1 MTLTY
6 DRCVFASTP
15 TRSNNSPNTIFRQP
29 NFKPRFQWSL
39 LTLLL
44 KFGITTFCATMNMT
58 KKIVL
63 ALAALTV
70 ASFPLVIEGCNGH
83 ANHHHHHAHDDQHL
97 QNADEDCS
105 EDSAHDGFS
114 NSVVDR
120 RLELESVTRCSTPEP
135 SQTMLREM
143 PSIMTR
149 WKERVRGDRRLQTE
163 IINIPVYFHIIK
175 PSDGSEGEVSAQQI
189 QNQIIKM
196 NDAYAGH
203 FAFTLQD
210 TDTTLNSRWYG
221 TNAGNVTDIEMKTAL
236 KVDGIN
242 TLNIYTVKPPQSS
255 LGWVSCVMSCL
266 SCCFMLC
273 AKLYPY
279 SPLSIFVSGSHS
291 SFFYHSLFYSF
302 LKGYIS
308 SWNHCRQRPRWR
320 DDSVLHLAW
329 W

>member
-1 MTLTY
+1 MTMTY
-6 DRCVFASTP
+6 DRCAFARTP
-15 TRSNNSPNTIFRQP
+15 TRSKSSPNTIFRQP
-29 NFKPRFQWSL
+29 NFKPRFPWSL

-44 KFGITTFCATMNMT
+44 KYAITTFCATMNMT

-63 ALAALTV
+63 ALAALTM
-70 ASFPLVIEGCNGH
+70 ASFPLVIKGCNGH

-105 EDSAHDGFS
+105 EASAHDGFS

-135 SQTMLREM
+135 SQTMLKQM
-143 PSIMTR
+143 PSIMAR
-149 WKERVRGDRRLQTE
+149 WKERVGGDRRLETE

-175 PSDGSEGEVSAQQI
+175 MSDGSGGEVSEQQI
-189 QNQIIKM
+189 QQQITKL
-196 NDAYAGH
+196 NKAYAGH

-221 TNAGNVTDIEMKTAL
+221 TNAGNATDREMKTEL
-236 KVDGIN
+236 KVDGTN

-255 LGWVSCVMSCL
+255 LGWVSCLMSCL

-273 AKLYPY
+273 AKSYPDY
-279 SPLSIFVSGSHS
+279 PLSIFVSGSLS
-291 SFFYHSLFYSF
+291 SFFIILSF
-302 LKGYIS
+302 I
-308 SWNHCRQRPRWR
+308 PF
-320 DDSVLHLAW
+320 
-329 W
+329 